1 MPDFSGWLGLSFF
14 LSLSSKCFLDVLA
27 FHLVILLFVCSSY
40 LHALG
45 AFLHLLFIS
54 FVHLSTHYRQHLHL
68 LYLSLLSPLTI
79 GIPAGQGQSSEDEE
93 HIFRSFLRSLLLAY
107 LSVIT
112 SAMTAMA
119 INAIARHHYFSD
131 NVVIT
136 HHAPVELGRQ
146 NSLCIA

>member
-1 MPDFSGWLGLSFF
+1 MFLGCSGL
-14 LSLSSKCFLDVLA
+14 C
-27 FHLVILLFVCSSY
+27 LVILLFVCSSY

-68 LYLSLLSPLTI
+68 LYLSLLSSLTI

-93 HIFRSFLRSLLLAY
+93 HIFHSLIRSFLLAY
-107 LSVIT
+107 PSVIT

-119 INAIARHHYFSD
+119 INAIARHHYFGD

-146 NSLCIA
+146 NSLCIS